1 MKLAILET
9 DVLRPALRPEYQ
21 GYGRMFQNLFNQAG
35 ANWAMPVFS
44 VIEGHYPENVDDYDA
59 FLITGS
65 QHDAFGDTDW
75 IVRLRDYVTALF
87 DAGKPILG
95 ICFGH
100 QLVAHALGGQAG
112 RADQGWGMGVMTYQC
127 QSRPPF
133 IDSAAPVSL
142 LVSHR
147 DQVLQLPA
155 RAEVLLQSDFCRY
168 AAYYIDNQVLC
179 FQGHPEFTK
188 PYAQALLS
196 YRQTELAPE
205 LLARVKASWQ
215 DEHQGERI
223 ARWMR
228 TFLEQT
234 DRR

>member
-9 DVLRPALRPEYQ
+9 DVLRPALRAEYQ
-21 GYGRMFQNLFNQAG
+21 GYGRMFQDLFNQAG
-35 ANWAMPVFS
+35 ADWDMPVYR
-44 VIEGHYPENVDDYDA
+44 VIDGHYPADINDCDA

-75 IVRLRDYVTALF
+75 IARLRDYVATLY

-133 IDSAAPVSL
+133 IDSAEPVSL

-147 DQVLQLPA
+147 DQVLHLPA
-155 RAEVLLQSDFCRY
+155 GAKVLLESDFCRF
-168 AAYYIDNQVLC
+168 AAYYIGDQVLC

-188 PYAQALLS
+188 PYARALLS
-196 YRQTELAPE
+196 YRQAELAPE
-205 LLARVKASWQ
+205 HLAKVEASWQ
-215 DEHQGERI
+215 DAHQGDRI

-228 TFLEQT
+228 AFLEQT
-234 DRR
+234 QRS